1 MIMKVK
7 IITGERGSG
16 KTTFLKK
23 YVESLGSE
31 NTNIFGFY
39 AENVS
44 GKDEYVIHKLNS
56 LEKAILCKRNSPETG
71 NLKIRDFWFDEKA
84 VRTGENWLNEGF
96 DASNPVFIID
106 EVGMFEIKGYVWNDV
121 IKKIIALD
129 RGTLIITVRHKFL
142 NEVIR
147 KFNLENVEIIDVERN
162 FNQG

>member
-1 MIMKVK
+1 M
-7 IITGERGSG
+7 
-16 KTTFLKK
+16 
-23 YVESLGSE
+23 
-31 NTNIFGFY
+31 
-39 AENVS
+39 
-44 GKDEYVIHKLNS
+44 
-56 LEKAILCKRNSPETG
+56 CKRNSPETG